1 MLSSGPKRI
10 LKLVALEID
19 SLAIVCVCVC
29 KRERTCA
36 HVHVLFI
43 HSHKCAH
50 KMTYICID
58 VLGFGSPSTLPN
70 TMT

>member
-19 SLAIVCVCVC
+19 SLAIVCVCE
-29 KRERTCA
+29 RERTRA

-43 HSHKCAH
+43 HLHKGAH

-70 TMT
+70 PMT